1 MRPLPHS
8 VVVPLT
14 LHHSVWLTPCT
25 WTSGWEH
32 RGAHRRTESRDP
44 ATIRGGV
51 EPQAMNWSLE
61 PAGSQSETGPTHE
74 LASRWGAGSC
84 FSGRNPMEGTIPRPT
99 LQERARQPRWRIP
112 AGTVALGAT
121 AFGVA
126 SFAAPASATDHRDT

>member
-74 LASRWGAGSC
+74 LASSWGAGSC
-84 FSGRNPMEGTIPRPT
+84 FSGRNPHGRHDSPPDTAST
-99 LQERARQPRWRIP
+99 GA
-112 AGTVALGAT
+112 AT
-121 AFGVA
+121 AMAHPGGHRGAGSHGVR
-126 SFAAPASATDHRDT
+126 SRELR